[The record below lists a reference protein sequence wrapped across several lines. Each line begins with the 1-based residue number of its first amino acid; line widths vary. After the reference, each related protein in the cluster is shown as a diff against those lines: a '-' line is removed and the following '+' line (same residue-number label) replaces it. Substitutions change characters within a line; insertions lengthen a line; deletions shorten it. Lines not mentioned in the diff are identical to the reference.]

1 MRSIYIV
8 DDDQMVRS
16 ELYSL
21 LSVYPN
27 TLLRSFAS
35 GDDFLAELDDIQ
47 SALILL
53 DMNMPGA
60 SGLDVLAVIRDRQD
74 LLPIVITG
82 QGDTQ
87 MAVQAMKSGAVDFL
101 EKPCEPKAL
110 LQTIDLAFENLE
122 ETEQVIARTGH
133 AREKVSRLSAR
144 ERDVLE
150 GLIEGKSNKVIG
162 YELDISPRTVEVY
175 RGKMMDKLEVVSLP
189 EALRV
194 AFAAGLV
201 EA

>member
-8 DDDQMVRS
+8 DDDQVVRS

-35 GDDFLAELDDIQ
+35 GDDFLAQLDDVQ
-47 SALILL
+47 GALILL

-60 SGLDVLAVIRDRQD
+60 SGLDVLAAIGDRQD
-74 LLPIVITG
+74 LMPIVITG
-82 QGDTQ
+82 EGDTRT
-87 MAVQAMKSGAVDFL
+87 AVRAMKTGAVDFL
-101 EKPCEPKAL
+101 EKPCEPKDL
-110 LQTIDLAFENLE
+110 LRTIDLAFETLE
-122 ETEQVIARTGH
+122 KTEQVIARTEQ
-133 AREKVSRLSAR
+133 AREKLARLSAR
-144 ERDVLE
+144 ERDVME

-175 RGKMMDKLEVVSLP
+175 RGKMMDKLEVQSLP

-194 AFAAGLV
+194 AFAAGIINS
-201 EA
+201 

>member
-1 MRSIYIV
+1 MRSIHIV
-8 DDDQMVRS
+8 DDDQTVRS

-60 SGLDVLAVIRDRQD
+60 SGFDVLAAIRDRQD
-74 LLPIVITG
+74 LLSIVITG
-82 QGDTQ
+82 QGDTR
-87 MAVQAMKSGAVDFL
+87 MAVHAMKAGAIDFL

-110 LQTIDLAFENLE
+110 LQTIDLAFESLE
-122 ETEQVIARTGH
+122 ETEQVIARTGQ

-175 RGKMMDKLEVVSLP
+175 RGKMMDKLEVQSLP

>member
-8 DDDQMVRS
+8 DDDQAVRS

-21 LSVYPN
+21 LSVFPN
-27 TLLRSFAS
+27 TVLRSFPS
-35 GDDFLAELDDIQ
+35 GDDFVARIDELQ
-47 SALILL
+47 SAVILL
-53 DMNMPGA
+53 DMNMPGL
-60 SGLDVLAVIRDRQD
+60 SGLDVLAAIRERPD

-82 QGDTQ
+82 QGDTRL
-87 MAVQAMKSGAVDFL
+87 AVQAMKAGATDFL
-101 EKPCEPKAL
+101 EKPCEPKML
-110 LQTIDLAFENLE
+110 ISTVELAFQKLE
-122 ETEQVIARTGH
+122 ETAQVIARTGE
-133 AREKVSRLSAR
+133 AQQKLSRLSAR

-150 GLIEGKSNKVIG
+150 GLIEGKSNKIIG

-175 RGKMMDKLEVVSLP
+175 RGKMMDKLEVQSLP

-194 AFAAGLV
+194 AYAAGLI

>member
-1 MRSIYIV
+1 MRNIYIV
-8 DDDQMVRS
+8 DDDPIIRS

-21 LSVYPN
+21 LSIYPD
-27 TLLRSFAS
+27 TMLRSFAS
-35 GDDFLAELDDIQ
+35 GDDFIAECEGLQ
-47 SALILL
+47 PSVILL

-60 SGLDVLAVIRDRQD
+60 SGLDVLGAIRDRPE

-82 QGDTQ
+82 AGDTQ
-87 MAVQAMKSGAVDFL
+87 LAVQAMKAGATDFL
-101 EKPCEPKAL
+101 EKPCEPRAL
-110 LQTIDLAFENLE
+110 LKTIDLAFETLE
-122 ETEQVIARTGH
+122 ETEQVIARTEQ
-133 AREKVSRLSAR
+133 ARDKLSRLSAR

-150 GLIEGKSNKVIG
+150 GLIEGKSNKIIG

-175 RGKMMDKLEVVSLP
+175 RGKMMDKLEVQSLS

>member
-8 DDDQMVRS
+8 DDDQAVRS

-21 LSVYPN
+21 LSVYSN
-27 TLLRSFAS
+27 TILRSFQS
-35 GDDFLAELDDIQ
+35 GDEFIAELDDLQ
-47 SALILL
+47 PALILL

-60 SGLDVLAVIRDRQD
+60 SGLDVLDAIRDRAD

-82 QGDTQ
+82 QGDTRL
-87 MAVQAMKSGAVDFL
+87 AVQAMKAGATDFL
-101 EKPCEPKAL
+101 EKPCESKAL
-110 LQTIDLAFENLE
+110 LQTIDLAFETLE
-122 ETEQVIARTGH
+122 ETEQVIARAGQ
-133 AREKVSRLSAR
+133 ARDKLSRLSAR

-175 RGKMMDKLEVVSLP
+175 RGKMMEKLEVQSLP
-189 EALRV
+189 EALRI
-194 AFAAGLV
+194 AFSAGV
-201 EA
+201 IDA

>member
-8 DDDQMVRS
+8 DDDQVVRS

-35 GDDFLAELDDIQ
+35 GDAFLAELDDIQ

-60 SGLDVLAVIRDRQD
+60 SGLDVLARIRSRRD
-74 LLPIVITG
+74 LLTIVITG
-82 QGDTQ
+82 QGDTR
-87 MAVQAMKSGAVDFL
+87 MAVQAMKAGAVDFL
-101 EKPCEPKAL
+101 EKPCEPSAL
-110 LQTIDLAFENLE
+110 LQTLDLAFENLE
-122 ETEQVIARTGH
+122 QTEQVIARTGVAH
-133 AREKVSRLSAR
+133 DKLSRLSAR

-150 GLIEGKSNKVIG
+150 GLIEGKSNKIIG

-175 RGKMMDKLEVVSLP
+175 RGKMMDKLEVQSLP

-194 AFAAGLV
+194 AFAAGMID
-201 EA
+201 A

>member
-1 MRSIYIV
+1 
-8 DDDQMVRS
+8 
-16 ELYSL
+16 
-21 LSVYPN
+21 
-27 TLLRSFAS
+27 
-35 GDDFLAELDDIQ
+35 Q

-60 SGLDVLAVIRDRQD
+60 SGFDVLAAIRDRKD
-74 LLPIVITG
+74 LLSIVITG
-82 QGDTQ
+82 QGDTR
-87 MAVQAMKSGAVDFL
+87 MAVQAMKAGAIDFL

-110 LQTIDLAFENLE
+110 LQTIDQAFENLE
-122 ETEQVIARTGH
+122 ETEQVIARTGE

-175 RGKMMDKLEVVSLP
+175 RGKMMDKLEVQSLP

>member
-8 DDDQMVRS
+8 DDDQSVRS

-35 GDDFLAELDDIQ
+35 GDNFLAELGDIQ

-60 SGLDVLAVIRDRQD
+60 SGFDVLAAIRDRKD
-74 LLPIVITG
+74 LLSIVITG
-82 QGDTQ
+82 QGDTR
-87 MAVQAMKSGAVDFL
+87 MAVQAMKAGAIDFL

-110 LQTIDLAFENLE
+110 LQTIDQAFENLE
-122 ETEQVIARTGH
+122 ETEQVIARTGE

-175 RGKMMDKLEVVSLP
+175 RGKMMDKLEVQSLP

>member
-1 MRSIYIV
+1 M
-8 DDDQMVRS
+8 
-16 ELYSL
+16 
-21 LSVYPN
+21 
-27 TLLRSFAS
+27 
-35 GDDFLAELDDIQ
+35 
-47 SALILL
+47 
-53 DMNMPGA
+53 
-60 SGLDVLAVIRDRQD
+60 
-74 LLPIVITG
+74 ITG
-82 QGDTQ
+82 QGDTR
-87 MAVQAMKSGAVDFL
+87 MAVQAMKAGAIDFL

-110 LQTIDLAFENLE
+110 LQTIDQAFENLE
-122 ETEQVIARTGH
+122 ETEQVIARTGE

-175 RGKMMDKLEVVSLP
+175 RGKMMDKLEVQSLP